1 MDVPRPTVAPPGRL
15 VRLGVVLD
23 TRNPIERL
31 LEVARMCD
39 RAGIGALW
47 VEDVEEAGV
56 GPAPAAGVGDAGDD
70 APRLDAWT
78 ALALLAGEV
87 RSARI
92 GAVLDAAAW
101 PPTRLARMA
110 ATLGALTGGRFELTL
125 RGSAASAAGAVRA
138 FREALAATTVPAA
151 LAPPA
156 EPAAAGPA
164 VLLAAGGPAYGAV
177 ALPAEPATIGVQLA
191 AAAAPAAGG
200 VPGAPGGPAT
210 PAAEVI
216 AVPPGPEAEVIAV
229 VDGLVLPTVPLA
241 ATLAAAAAPRR
252 RQRPALPA
260 AQRDR
265 HPRRDRAAHRHDHR
279 LGRQAGPRGPAD
291 QGPRAARRLGRPVPV
306 PPAELSR
313 RLPSPALPMHRPA
326 RPGRRQG
333 RRRLPNLR
341 DRPGLAG
348 PQPPALRLLRRR
360 RAGRL
365 RGGTADGHDH
375 AVHIRERQAGPGAD
389 HPRPARLHR
398 TLLPRPTAVRRHRH
412 PHDRA
417 QPGWH
422 DAHLL
427 TPGWM
432 SRITHAGSRCASRG
446 RREGPRHGIA
456 VCLAAIPVVAAPAPS
471 SWPFIA
477 ASACLH
483 VGYNLVLM
491 RSYRL
496 GDLSQVY
503 PLARGVAPLLVA
515 GVAAA
520 LRPTW
525 RKGAA
530 SGVLSLAAYGL
541 VLWGPAERWRRSPR
555 SARPA

>member
-101 PPTRLARMA
+101 PATRLARMA

-125 RGSAASAAGAVRA
+125 RGSAASAAEAVRA

-216 AVPPGPEAEVIAV
+216 AAPPGPEAEVIAV
-229 VDGLVLPTVPLA
+229 VDDLVLPTAPLA
-241 ATLAAAAAPRR
+241 ATLAAAAAAR
-252 RQRPALPA
+252 
-260 AQRDR
+260 
-265 HPRRDRAAHRHDHR
+265 RAAVGA
-279 LGRQAGPRGPAD
+279 GRGPR
-291 QGPRAARRLGRPVPV
+291 
-306 PPAELSR
+306 
-313 RLPSPALPMHRPA
+313 
-326 RPGRRQG
+326 
-333 RRRLPNLR
+333 
-341 DRPGLAG
+341 
-348 PQPPALRLLRRR
+348 
-360 RAGRL
+360 
-365 RGGTADGHDH
+365 
-375 AVHIRERQAGPGAD
+375 
-389 HPRPARLHR
+389 
-398 TLLPRPTAVRRHRH
+398 TL
-412 PHDRA
+412 
-417 QPGWH
+417 
-422 DAHLL
+422 
-427 TPGWM
+427 
-432 SRITHAGSRCASRG
+432 
-446 RREGPRHGIA
+446 
-456 VCLAAIPVVAAPAPS
+456 
-471 SWPFIA
+471 
-477 ASACLH
+477 
-483 VGYNLVLM
+483 
-491 RSYRL
+491 
-496 GDLSQVY
+496 
-503 PLARGVAPLLVA
+503 
-515 GVAAA
+515 GVAARLPVSVGRTSAEAQARLFGTLEQCHDRVVA
-520 LRPTW
+520 LAHAGVSDLRCLLPNAIDIHDVIAQLTAMTIGSVDKLVPGAPRTRVPEPPAGWGGRSRFPRP
-525 RKGAA
+525 
-530 SGVLSLAAYGL
+530 S
-541 VLWGPAERWRRSPR
+541 
-555 SARPA
+555 

>member
-101 PPTRLARMA
+101 PATRLARMA

-125 RGSAASAAGAVRA
+125 RGSAASAAEAVRA

-156 EPAAAGPA
+156 EPA
-164 VLLAAGGPAYGAV
+164 AAGGPAYGAV

-216 AVPPGPEAEVIAV
+216 AAPPGPEAEVIAV
-229 VDGLVLPTVPLA
+229 VDDLVLPTAPLA
-241 ATLAAAAAPRR
+241 ATLAAAAAAR
-252 RQRPALPA
+252 
-260 AQRDR
+260 
-265 HPRRDRAAHRHDHR
+265 RAAV
-279 LGRQAGPRGPAD
+279 GAGRGP
-291 QGPRAARRLGRPVPV
+291 
-306 PPAELSR
+306 
-313 RLPSPALPMHRPA
+313 
-326 RPGRRQG
+326 
-333 RRRLPNLR
+333 
-341 DRPGLAG
+341 
-348 PQPPALRLLRRR
+348 
-360 RAGRL
+360 
-365 RGGTADGHDH
+365 
-375 AVHIRERQAGPGAD
+375 
-389 HPRPARLHR
+389 
-398 TLLPRPTAVRRHRH
+398 
-412 PHDRA
+412 
-417 QPGWH
+417 
-422 DAHLL
+422 
-427 TPGWM
+427 
-432 SRITHAGSRCASRG
+432 
-446 RREGPRHGIA
+446 
-456 VCLAAIPVVAAPAPS
+456 
-471 SWPFIA
+471 
-477 ASACLH
+477 
-483 VGYNLVLM
+483 
-491 RSYRL
+491 
-496 GDLSQVY
+496 
-503 PLARGVAPLLVA
+503 
-515 GVAAA
+515 
-520 LRPTW
+520 
-525 RKGAA
+525 
-530 SGVLSLAAYGL
+530 
-541 VLWGPAERWRRSPR
+541 
-555 SARPA
+555 

>member
-125 RGSAASAAGAVRA
+125 RGSAASAAEAVRA

-191 AAAAPAAGG
+191 VA
-200 VPGAPGGPAT
+200 
-210 PAAEVI
+210 
-216 AVPPGPEAEVIAV
+216 
-229 VDGLVLPTVPLA
+229 DDLVLPTVPLA
-241 ATLAAAAAPRR
+241 ATLAAAAAAR
-252 RQRPALPA
+252 
-260 AQRDR
+260 
-265 HPRRDRAAHRHDHR
+265 RAAVGA
-279 LGRQAGPRGPAD
+279 GRGPR
-291 QGPRAARRLGRPVPV
+291 
-306 PPAELSR
+306 
-313 RLPSPALPMHRPA
+313 
-326 RPGRRQG
+326 
-333 RRRLPNLR
+333 
-341 DRPGLAG
+341 
-348 PQPPALRLLRRR
+348 
-360 RAGRL
+360 
-365 RGGTADGHDH
+365 
-375 AVHIRERQAGPGAD
+375 
-389 HPRPARLHR
+389 
-398 TLLPRPTAVRRHRH
+398 TL
-412 PHDRA
+412 
-417 QPGWH
+417 
-422 DAHLL
+422 
-427 TPGWM
+427 
-432 SRITHAGSRCASRG
+432 
-446 RREGPRHGIA
+446 
-456 VCLAAIPVVAAPAPS
+456 
-471 SWPFIA
+471 
-477 ASACLH
+477 
-483 VGYNLVLM
+483 
-491 RSYRL
+491 
-496 GDLSQVY
+496 
-503 PLARGVAPLLVA
+503 
-515 GVAAA
+515 GVAARLPVSVGRTSAEAQARWQAEPAFAA
-520 LRPTW
+520 LGASEQAGLFGTLEQCHDRVVALAHAGVSDLRCLLPNAIDIHDVIAQLTAMTIGSADKLVPGAPRTRVPEPPAGWGGRSRFPRP
-525 RKGAA
+525 
-530 SGVLSLAAYGL
+530 S
-541 VLWGPAERWRRSPR
+541 
-555 SARPA
+555 

>member
-125 RGSAASAAGAVRA
+125 RGSAASAAEAVRA

-216 AVPPGPEAEVIAV
+216 AAPPGPEAEVIAV
-229 VDGLVLPTVPLA
+229 VDDLVLPTVPLA
-241 ATLAAAAAPRR
+241 ATLAAAAAAR
-252 RQRPALPA
+252 
-260 AQRDR
+260 
-265 HPRRDRAAHRHDHR
+265 RAAVGA
-279 LGRQAGPRGPAD
+279 GRGPR
-291 QGPRAARRLGRPVPV
+291 
-306 PPAELSR
+306 
-313 RLPSPALPMHRPA
+313 
-326 RPGRRQG
+326 
-333 RRRLPNLR
+333 
-341 DRPGLAG
+341 
-348 PQPPALRLLRRR
+348 
-360 RAGRL
+360 
-365 RGGTADGHDH
+365 
-375 AVHIRERQAGPGAD
+375 
-389 HPRPARLHR
+389 
-398 TLLPRPTAVRRHRH
+398 TL
-412 PHDRA
+412 
-417 QPGWH
+417 
-422 DAHLL
+422 
-427 TPGWM
+427 
-432 SRITHAGSRCASRG
+432 
-446 RREGPRHGIA
+446 
-456 VCLAAIPVVAAPAPS
+456 
-471 SWPFIA
+471 
-477 ASACLH
+477 
-483 VGYNLVLM
+483 
-491 RSYRL
+491 
-496 GDLSQVY
+496 
-503 PLARGVAPLLVA
+503 
-515 GVAAA
+515 GVAARLPVSVGRTSAEAQARWQAEPAFAA
-520 LRPTW
+520 LGASEQAGLFGTLEQCHDRVVALAHAGVSDLRCLLPNAIDIHDVIAQLTAMTIGSADKLVPGAPRTRVPEPPAGWGGRSRFPRP
-525 RKGAA
+525 
-530 SGVLSLAAYGL
+530 S
-541 VLWGPAERWRRSPR
+541 
-555 SARPA
+555 

>member
-15 VRLGVVLD
+15 GRLGVVLD

-101 PPTRLARMA
+101 PATRLARMA

-125 RGSAASAAGAVRA
+125 RGSAASAAEAVRA

-216 AVPPGPEAEVIAV
+216 AAPPGPEAEVIAV
-229 VDGLVLPTVPLA
+229 VAALVLPTAPLA
-241 ATLAAAAAPRR
+241 ATLAAAAAAR
-252 RQRPALPA
+252 
-260 AQRDR
+260 
-265 HPRRDRAAHRHDHR
+265 RAAVGA
-279 LGRQAGPRGPAD
+279 GRGPR
-291 QGPRAARRLGRPVPV
+291 
-306 PPAELSR
+306 
-313 RLPSPALPMHRPA
+313 
-326 RPGRRQG
+326 
-333 RRRLPNLR
+333 
-341 DRPGLAG
+341 
-348 PQPPALRLLRRR
+348 
-360 RAGRL
+360 
-365 RGGTADGHDH
+365 
-375 AVHIRERQAGPGAD
+375 
-389 HPRPARLHR
+389 
-398 TLLPRPTAVRRHRH
+398 TL
-412 PHDRA
+412 
-417 QPGWH
+417 
-422 DAHLL
+422 
-427 TPGWM
+427 
-432 SRITHAGSRCASRG
+432 
-446 RREGPRHGIA
+446 
-456 VCLAAIPVVAAPAPS
+456 
-471 SWPFIA
+471 
-477 ASACLH
+477 
-483 VGYNLVLM
+483 
-491 RSYRL
+491 
-496 GDLSQVY
+496 
-503 PLARGVAPLLVA
+503 
-515 GVAAA
+515 GVAARLPVSVGRTSAEAQARWQAEPAFAA
-520 LRPTW
+520 L
-525 RKGAA
+525 GASEQA
-530 SGVLSLAAYGL
+530 GLFGTLEQCHDRVVALAHAGVSDLRCLLPNAIDIHDVIAQLTAMTIGSADKPVPARTTHAPPGFTGRFYLVQLPSGATGIRTTALSQDGTTLTSSLLAGCH
-541 VLWGPAERWRRSPR
+541 E
-555 SARPA
+555 

>member
-15 VRLGVVLD
+15 GRLGVVLD

-87 RSARI
+87 RCARI

-125 RGSAASAAGAVRA
+125 RGSAASAAEAVRA

-164 VLLAAGGPAYGAV
+164 DLGRGAGALAGGAGVRGAGRLRAGGPVRDPGAV
-177 ALPAEPATIGVQLA
+177 PR
-191 AAAAPAAGG
+191 
-200 VPGAPGGPAT
+200 PGGGA
-210 PAAEVI
+210 
-216 AVPPGPEAEVIAV
+216 G
-229 VDGLVLPTVPLA
+229 
-241 ATLAAAAAPRR
+241 PRR

-477 ASACLH
+477 ASTCLH

-503 PLARGVAPLLVA
+503 PLARGVAPPLVA
-515 GVAAA
+515 GVAA
-520 LRPTW
+520 LRETSVII
-525 RKGAA
+525 AA
-530 SGVLSLAAYGL
+530 AIGTAVLGERFGRRRVLAATL
-541 VLWGPAERWRRSPR
+541 VACGIVLLNLS
-555 SARPA
+555 

>member
-70 APRLDAWT
+70 VPRLDAWT

-101 PPTRLARMA
+101 PATRLARMA

-200 VPGAPGGPAT
+200 VAGAQARWQAEPAFAALGASEQAGLFGTLEQCHDRVVALAHAGVSDLRCLLPNAIDIHDVIAQLTAMTIGSADKLVPGAPRT
-210 PAAEVI
+210 R
-216 AVPPGPEAEVIAV
+216 VPE
-229 VDGLVLPTVPLA
+229 
-241 ATLAAAAAPRR
+241 
-252 RQRPALPA
+252 
-260 AQRDR
+260 
-265 HPRRDRAAHRHDHR
+265 
-279 LGRQAGPRGPAD
+279 
-291 QGPRAARRLGRPVPV
+291 
-306 PPAELSR
+306 PPAGWGGRSR
-313 RLPSPALPMHRPA
+313 F
-326 RPGRRQG
+326 
-333 RRRLPNLR
+333 
-341 DRPGLAG
+341 
-348 PQPPALRLLRRR
+348 
-360 RAGRL
+360 
-365 RGGTADGHDH
+365 
-375 AVHIRERQAGPGAD
+375 
-389 HPRPARLHR
+389 PRP
-398 TLLPRPTAVRRHRH
+398 
-412 PHDRA
+412 
-417 QPGWH
+417 
-422 DAHLL
+422 
-427 TPGWM
+427 
-432 SRITHAGSRCASRG
+432 S
-446 RREGPRHGIA
+446 
-456 VCLAAIPVVAAPAPS
+456 
-471 SWPFIA
+471 
-477 ASACLH
+477 
-483 VGYNLVLM
+483 
-491 RSYRL
+491 
-496 GDLSQVY
+496 
-503 PLARGVAPLLVA
+503 
-515 GVAAA
+515 
-520 LRPTW
+520 
-525 RKGAA
+525 
-530 SGVLSLAAYGL
+530 
-541 VLWGPAERWRRSPR
+541 
-555 SARPA
+555 

>member
-101 PPTRLARMA
+101 PATRLARMA
-110 ATLGALTGGRFELTL
+110 ATLGALTGGRFEL
-125 RGSAASAAGAVRA
+125 
-138 FREALAATTVPAA
+138 AL
-151 LAPPA
+151 PA

-229 VDGLVLPTVPLA
+229 VDDLVLA
-241 ATLAAAAAPRR
+241 ATLAAAAAAR
-252 RQRPALPA
+252 
-260 AQRDR
+260 
-265 HPRRDRAAHRHDHR
+265 RAAVGAGRGPRTLGVAAR
-279 LGRQAGPRGPAD
+279 LPVSVGRTSAEAQARWQAEPAFAALGASEQAGLFGTLEQCHDRVVALAHAGVSDLRCLLPNAIDIHDVIAQLTAMTIGSADKLVPGAPGPA
-291 QGPRAARRLGRPVPV
+291 
-306 PPAELSR
+306 
-313 RLPSPALPMHRPA
+313 A
-326 RPGRRQG
+326 RPGAM
-333 RRRLPNLR
+333 P
-341 DRPGLAG
+341 
-348 PQPPALRLLRRR
+348 
-360 RAGRL
+360 
-365 RGGTADGHDH
+365 
-375 AVHIRERQAGPGAD
+375 
-389 HPRPARLHR
+389 
-398 TLLPRPTAVRRHRH
+398 VRR
-412 PHDRA
+412 
-417 QPGWH
+417 WT
-422 DAHLL
+422 L
-427 TPGWM
+427 
-432 SRITHAGSRCASRG
+432 SG
-446 RREGPRHGIA
+446 R
-456 VCLAAIPVVAAPAPS
+456 
-471 SWPFIA
+471 
-477 ASACLH
+477 
-483 VGYNLVLM
+483 
-491 RSYRL
+491 
-496 GDLSQVY
+496 
-503 PLARGVAPLLVA
+503 
-515 GVAAA
+515 
-520 LRPTW
+520 
-525 RKGAA
+525 
-530 SGVLSLAAYGL
+530 
-541 VLWGPAERWRRSPR
+541 
-555 SARPA
+555 ARPPRGFCQAVKR